1 MLAFLAGGTFAAM
14 SSIPIVPNSDRI
26 STASLSASTGPVTV
40 GFPVFGG
47 ADDLSVFVD
56 GVLIDAADWTLTSF
70 SGLNVASDTL
80 PAGDGRVTFD
90 NAQTGDV
97 EVIGEVKPKRLSQ
110 FTPGVGIGA
119 ESFNLTFSVVIA
131 TLRELYAWGRASLKL
146 APGDRAAALPDAAT
160 RAGKVLSFSDPDG
173 DPETTIPVGDIA
185 NAAGYASAASTAAN
199 NAQQAESNIVA
210 LLAAADFTYYGSGVP
225 NDAFGSNGDVY
236 VNTAHARWSVYGPK
250 AGGAWGSIV
259 GYMFGEDGTGTGDVS
274 AASNITDATLV
285 VGDGGGKG
293 IKGHSSGAPGDAAFK
308 NTGSTAG
315 TVAAGDDSRFTNA
328 ASTSVVGHVELADT
342 SETSNGTDTGRAVT
356 PDGLAGSIFGEFIV
370 SILVFDDSQD
380 VVTGD
385 GAGDIFWRIPQT
397 LNGMDLVRVAAQVQ
411 TAGTTGTT
419 DVQVARKRLGGS
431 FVDVLTTKITIDST
445 EVDTSTAAT
454 PAVIDTS
461 NDDVQTGDQFRI
473 DVDAVSTT
481 KPKGLTVELT
491 FRLP

>member
-1 MLAFLAGGTFAAM
+1 M
-14 SSIPIVPNSDRI
+14 SSSVPIVPNSDRI
-26 STASLSASTGPVTV
+26 STATLSASTGPVTV

-47 ADDLSVFVD
+47 ADDLSVFLNNT
-56 GVLIDAADWTLTSF
+56 LINPADWTLTSIT
-70 SGLNVASDTL
+70 GKNPATDIL

-90 NAQTGDV
+90 TVQTGKV
-97 EVIGEVKPKRLSQ
+97 EIIGEIKPKRTSQ
-110 FTPGVGIGA
+110 FTIGVGIGA
-119 ESFNLTFSVVIA
+119 ETQNLSFSKIWA
-131 TLRELYAWGRASLKL
+131 AIREIYCWGKAAIKL
-146 APGDRAAALPDAAT
+146 APGDRAAALPGAAA
-160 RAGKVLSFSDPDG
+160 RAGKVLSFSNPG
-173 DPETTIPVGDIA
+173 GNPEASISVGDIA
-185 NAAGYASAASTAAN
+185 NAAGYASSAATAAN
-199 NAQQAESNIVA
+199 NAQQAEAFIIA
-210 LLAAADFTYYGSGVP
+210 LMAAADFTYFDSGVP

-259 GYMFGEDGTGTGDVS
+259 GYMFGADGTGTGDVS
-274 AASNITDATLV
+274 AASNIADAALV

-293 IKGHSSGAPGDAAFK
+293 IKGHASGAPGDAAFK

-328 ASTSVVGHVELADT
+328 ASTSAAGHVELADA
-342 SETSNGTDTGRAVT
+342 SETSTGTDAVRAVT

-454 PAVIDTS
+454 PAVINTS